1 MQSEELLQRSVN
13 LAQQQAGVLG
23 GSDEPA
29 AYLQA
34 GEDVETPYL
43 DDAEHWVS
51 VYRELVDFKH
61 EMLDQID
68 QHVVDADHVQSEQ
81 EMQRDRRATELELER
96 IQLHLAYW
104 QQRREE
110 LRGSSAPA

>member
-1 MQSEELLQRSVN
+1 MESEELLQRSLT

-23 GSDEPA
+23 GGDEPSSH
-29 AYLQA
+29 LQA

-51 VYRELVDFKH
+51 VYGELVDFKH
-61 EMLDQID
+61 ELMKQIE
-68 QHVVDADHVQSEQ
+68 QHQEDAEHAQSEQ
-81 EMQRDRRATELELER
+81 EMERDRRATELELER

-104 QQRREE
+104 EQRRDE
-110 LRGSSAPA
+110 LRNLSPA

>member
-1 MQSEELLQRSVN
+1 MESDELLERSQS

-23 GSDEPA
+23 GGEGPSA
-29 AYLQA
+29 HLQA

-51 VYRELVDFKH
+51 VYRELVEFKH
-61 EMLDQID
+61 ELLTQID
-68 QHVVDADHVQSEQ
+68 RHVEGAEHVQTEQ
-81 EMQRDRRATELELER
+81 EMERDRRATELELER

-104 QQRREE
+104 EQRREE
-110 LRGSSAPA
+110 LRGRPRN

>member
-1 MQSEELLQRSVN
+1 MESEELLQRSLS

-23 GSDEPA
+23 GGEDTNSH
-29 AYLQA
+29 LQA

-51 VYRELVDFKH
+51 VYKELVDFKH
-61 EMLDQID
+61 ELLDQID
-68 QHVVDADHVQSEQ
+68 QHVVDAEHAQSEQ
-81 EMQRDRRATELELER
+81 EMERDRRATELELER

-104 QQRREE
+104 RQRREE
-110 LRGSSAPA
+110 LRGRSRA

>member
-1 MQSEELLQRSVN
+1 MESEELLQRSLS
-13 LAQQQAGVLG
+13 LARQQAGVLG
-23 GSDEPA
+23 GGDGPSSH
-29 AYLQA
+29 LQA

-51 VYRELVDFKH
+51 VYGELVEFK
-61 EMLDQID
+61 LDLLGQID
-68 QHVVDADHVQSEQ
+68 QHMEDAEHLQTEQ
-81 EMQRDRRATELELER
+81 ELDRDRRATELELER

-110 LRGSSAPA
+110 LRGRPRA